1 MVVVMIVA
9 ALALLFYLFFILPTQ
24 WFKVERYH
32 YPAGLGLKVL
42 QISDLHVENIRIS
55 PRRIQKL
62 IAREQPAYIFLT
74 GDFTQRLSYLPKV
87 RQYVKAICA
96 AGIPVYA
103 VFGNH
108 DHRIKPSGVRELTK
122 LLEREGVIV
131 LTNESIDLG
140 AFQLV
145 GIDDWSSKKSKPG
158 KAFLHVDS
166 SKPIIVLA
174 HDPNTVLHIKHAYD
188 YLMSGHFH
196 GMQFNVPFLFRFINK
211 GKLAASGFYKGQH
224 KWSNGTFY
232 ISKGISQTEPNAR
245 FLIRSEVTVHQ
256 L

>member
-145 GIDDWSSKKSKPG
+145 GIDDWSSKKASREKLFSTLILQSPLSCSHMTLIRCFTLSMPMIISCRVIFMACSLMYHFCSG
-158 KAFLHVDS
+158 LLTRGSSLLLAFIKASINGATAPSIFPKALARPSPTPDS
-166 SKPIIVLA
+166 SFAVK
-174 HDPNTVLHIKHAYD
+174 
-188 YLMSGHFH
+188 
-196 GMQFNVPFLFRFINK
+196 
-211 GKLAASGFYKGQH
+211 
-224 KWSNGTFY
+224 
-232 ISKGISQTEPNAR
+232 
-245 FLIRSEVTVHQ
+245 
-256 L
+256 